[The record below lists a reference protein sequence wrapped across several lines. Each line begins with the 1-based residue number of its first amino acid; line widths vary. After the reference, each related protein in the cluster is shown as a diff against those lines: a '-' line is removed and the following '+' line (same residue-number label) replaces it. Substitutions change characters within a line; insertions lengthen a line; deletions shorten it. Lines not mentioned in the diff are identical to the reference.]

1 MRRRPCGDDTA
12 VDSLRGHLLIAGP
25 GLVDPNFWRTVVLV
39 GEHSEE
45 GALGVVLNR
54 TSETPVDE
62 AVPELAALVEG
73 MGDVHVGGP
82 VQPSAIVVLADFAEP
97 ADEDALVVE
106 SVGFLP
112 AEVDPDSLG
121 PLRRARVYVGY
132 AGWGPGQLDDELD
145 EGSWI
150 VEPALA
156 DDVFTTEPD
165 ALWSAVLQRK
175 GGPFRVLAAMP
186 PDPSRTDGRTHGTRP
201 KPVEVARLRVAD
213 LGKTVAS
220 LPRAAILHA
229 AESARLQRLVQ
240 QPRQARGRGA
250 IRRRR
255 DARRVRR
262 RAPKAERRGTPRE
275 HDAPRRGDPR
285 RRRGDG
291 QSRTSTNGFS
301 NGSSPRS

>member
-1 MRRRPCGDDTA
+1 M
-12 VDSLRGHLLIAGP
+12 DSLRGHLLIAGP

-62 AVPELAALVEG
+62 AVPELAALVG
-73 MGDVHVGGP
+73 DMGDVHVGGP

-97 ADEDALVVE
+97 ADADALVVE

-156 DDVFTTEPD
+156 DDVFTADPD
-165 ALWSAVLQRK
+165 ALWSAVLRRK

-186 PDPSRTDGRTHGTRP
+186 PDPSR
-201 KPVEVARLRVAD
+201 
-213 LGKTVAS
+213 
-220 LPRAAILHA
+220 
-229 AESARLQRLVQ
+229 
-240 QPRQARGRGA
+240 
-250 IRRRR
+250 
-255 DARRVRR
+255 
-262 RAPKAERRGTPRE
+262 
-275 HDAPRRGDPR
+275 
-285 RRRGDG
+285 
-291 QSRTSTNGFS
+291 N
-301 NGSSPRS
+301 